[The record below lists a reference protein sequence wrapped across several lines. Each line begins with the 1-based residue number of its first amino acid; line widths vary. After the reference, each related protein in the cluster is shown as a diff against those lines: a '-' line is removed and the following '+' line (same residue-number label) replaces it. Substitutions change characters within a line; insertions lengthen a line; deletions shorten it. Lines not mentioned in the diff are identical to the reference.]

1 MIELFDINTLLFAG
15 KWLLIGVIYLFLFI
29 VLIAVRREMGLRIGG
44 RERLPTEAPGRL
56 RVRFPGGD
64 SRLQNGAVFNL
75 SAETRLGAGADN
87 DIVLSDP
94 FISSRH
100 ARMVWDGV
108 EWWVEDLGSKNG
120 TFIGEVR
127 LLPMKPNIILVSAT
141 IRLGDVVLELLE

>member
-15 KWLLIGVIYLFLFI
+15 KWLFIGVIYLFLFV

-56 RVRFPGGD
+56 RVRSPGGD
-64 SRLQNGAVFNL
+64 SRLQIGAVFNL
-75 SAETRLGAGADN
+75 NPETRLGAGADN

-94 FISSRH
+94 FISSQH
-100 ARMVWDGV
+100 VSMVWDGV
-108 EWWVEDLGSKNG
+108 EWWVKDLGSKNG

-127 LLPMKPNIILVSAT
+127 LLPMKPNIILVGAT
-141 IRLGDVVLELLE
+141 IRLGEVVLELLE